1 MDDFNTKE
9 NTMKAVRIHKYGD
22 RSVLRYEEC
31 PVPPVAED
39 EVLIKVIATSVNPID
54 WKVRT
59 GHLKEKV
66 PHQFPMILG
75 WDVAGI
81 IQEIGGAVTRFAPG
95 DAVYTRPDAT
105 RNGSYAESI
114 PVKESEVAFKPET
127 ISFMEAASLPLASIT
142 AWSSVIDRGEI
153 QAGQSILIHAGS
165 GGVGSIAVQLAKW
178 KGAHVISTTSAA
190 NVDLVKSL
198 GADEV
203 IDYRSTNFQDVVQD
217 VDIVFD
223 TIGGQVQDDSW
234 SVIKPGGRLVSVVE
248 PPSESRAEQTGVRGS
263 FVRIQPNA
271 SILYQLAKLVDDGV
285 VRPIVGAEFA
295 LKNIQA
301 AHALSESGH
310 AQGKIVIHVGM
321 P

>member
-1 MDDFNTKE
+1 MDDLNTKE
-9 NTMKAVRIHKYGD
+9 NMMKAVRIHEYGD

-31 PVPPVAED
+31 PVPPVAQD

-81 IQEIGGAVTRFAPG
+81 IQEIGGAVTRFSPG
-95 DAVYTRPDAT
+95 DAVYARPDAT
-105 RNGSYAESI
+105 RNGSYAEYI
-114 PVKESEVAFKPET
+114 AVKESEVAFKPET

-142 AWSSVIDRGEI
+142 AWSAVIDRGEI

-165 GGVGSIAVQLAKW
+165 GGVGSMAVQLAKW
-178 KGAHVISTTSAA
+178 RGAHVISTTSAA

-203 IDYRSTNFQDVVQD
+203 IDYRSTNFQDVVHD

-223 TIGGQVQDDSW
+223 TIGGQVQEDSW
-234 SVIKPGGRLVSVVE
+234 SVLKAGGILVSVAE
-248 PPSESRAEQTGVRGS
+248 PPSEKRAEQAGARACY
-263 FVRIQPNA
+263 FRIQPDA
-271 SILYQLAKLVDDGV
+271 LILSQVAKLVD
-285 VRPIVGAEFA
+285 
-295 LKNIQA
+295 
-301 AHALSESGH
+301 SGGCSPDCRH
-310 AQGKIVIHVGM
+310 
-321 P
+321 